1 MKKTSCFI
9 VVPVMCLMIAGTVS
23 CMMDYADS
31 FESVNGHVVVLT
43 DPDGTGDKF
52 DDFLD
57 NPFID
62 TEVEN
67 VSTFSVDADGAAYAY
82 MRRMVNQGFRP
93 TRAAVRIEEY
103 LNYFTFDYPD
113 PAGGKDVAINAEV
126 GACPWQPEHKLLRLG
141 IKGRDIYQGKH
152 PKSNYVF
159 LLDISGSMATKD
171 KLPLLQEGMK
181 TMIDYLDPD
190 DRISIVTY
198 ASGEKKVLEST
209 PVREASKIKKAI
221 GKLVASGST
230 AGHSGMRMAYEECL
244 ANYIEGGNN
253 RVIMGTD
260 GDFNVGET
268 STDAIL
274 ELAENYAAK
283 GIYLTVCGFGT
294 GNLNDGMME
303 KVSNAGNGTYEY
315 IDSEDELTKVF
326 VIERNKFISVAN
338 DVKNQVTFDKEMV
351 KSYRLIGY
359 ENRVLGKEDFD
370 NDKKDAGEIGAG
382 HTMTALYEIVPV
394 GVAVPGG
401 KVDAL
406 KYQKQT
412 SVASPELLT
421 VKLRYKDPNGS
432 KSKLIETPVVAEAI
446 TGKNGPSEDYR
457 FAAAVAECALV
468 LEDSKF
474 KGAASLKAVIKRAK
488 GAKGADENGYRAEF
502 IRLVE
507 TADLLNA
514 KR

>member
-1 MKKTSCFI
+1 M
-9 VVPVMCLMIAGTVS
+9 VPVMCLMIAGTVS

-181 TMIDYLDPD
+181 AMIDYLDPD

-294 GNLNDGMME
+294 GNLNDSMME
-303 KVSNAGNGTYEY
+303 RVSNAGNGTYEY

-326 VIERNKFISVAN
+326 VIERNKFTSVAN

-370 NDKKDAGEIGAG
+370 NDKKDAGEIGASQ
-382 HTMTALYEIVPV
+382 TITALYEIVPAE
-394 GVAVPGG
+394 GFAKS
-401 KVDAL
+401 KVIA
-406 KYQKQT
+406 KYD
-412 SVASPELLT
+412 
-421 VKLRYKDPNGS
+421 LRYKEALGDASIPLTMDIAVSDPDGS
-432 KSKLIETPVVAEAI
+432 SANLDLAAGIAAYGMMLRQTRYQGSSSFAMAHELVSRSIRNSAGFDPYQLQLRENLLELIDKADRI
-446 TGKNGPSEDYR
+446 KYED
-457 FAAAVAECALV
+457 
-468 LEDSKF
+468 
-474 KGAASLKAVIKRAK
+474 
-488 GAKGADENGYRAEF
+488 
-502 IRLVE
+502 
-507 TADLLNA
+507 
-514 KR
+514 

>member
-1 MKKTSCFI
+1 M
-9 VVPVMCLMIAGTVS
+9 VPVMCLMIAGTVS

-181 TMIDYLDPD
+181 AMIDYLDPD

-326 VIERNKFISVAN
+326 VIERNKFTSVAN

-370 NDKKDAGEIGAG
+370 NDKKDAGEIGASQ
-382 HTMTALYEIVPV
+382 TITALYEIVPAE
-394 GVAVPGG
+394 GFAKS
-401 KVDAL
+401 KVIA
-406 KYQKQT
+406 KYD
-412 SVASPELLT
+412 
-421 VKLRYKDPNGS
+421 LRYKEALGDASIPLTMDIAVSDPDGS
-432 KSKLIETPVVAEAI
+432 SANLDLAAGIAAYGMMLRQTRYQGSSSFAMAHELVSRSIRNSAGFDPYQLQLRENLLELIDKAERI
-446 TGKNGPSEDYR
+446 KYED
-457 FAAAVAECALV
+457 
-468 LEDSKF
+468 
-474 KGAASLKAVIKRAK
+474 
-488 GAKGADENGYRAEF
+488 
-502 IRLVE
+502 
-507 TADLLNA
+507 
-514 KR
+514 

>member
-1 MKKTSCFI
+1 MA
-9 VVPVMCLMIAGTVS
+9 PVMCLMIAGTVS

-82 MRRMVNQGFRP
+82 MRRMVSQGFRP

-181 TMIDYLDPD
+181 AMIDYLDPD

-294 GNLNDGMME
+294 GNLNDSMME

-326 VIERNKFISVAN
+326 VIERNKFTSVAN

-359 ENRVLGKEDFD
+359 ENRVLSKEDFD
-370 NDKKDAGEIGAG
+370 NDKKDAGEIGASQ
-382 HTMTALYEIVPV
+382 TITALYEIVPAE
-394 GVAVPGG
+394 GFAKS
-401 KVDAL
+401 KVIA
-406 KYQKQT
+406 KYD
-412 SVASPELLT
+412 
-421 VKLRYKDPNGS
+421 LRYKEALGDASIPLTMDIAVSDPDGS
-432 KSKLIETPVVAEAI
+432 SANLDLAAGIAAYGMMLRQTRYQGSSSFAMAHELVSRSIRNSAGFDPYQLQLRENLLELIDKADRI
-446 TGKNGPSEDYR
+446 KYED
-457 FAAAVAECALV
+457 
-468 LEDSKF
+468 
-474 KGAASLKAVIKRAK
+474 
-488 GAKGADENGYRAEF
+488 
-502 IRLVE
+502 
-507 TADLLNA
+507 
-514 KR
+514 

>member
-1 MKKTSCFI
+1 M
-9 VVPVMCLMIAGTVS
+9 VPVMCLMIAGTVS

-82 MRRMVNQGFRP
+82 MRRMVSQGFRP

-113 PAGGKDVAINAEV
+113 PADGKDVAINAEV

-181 TMIDYLDPD
+181 AMIDYLDPD

-370 NDKKDAGEIGAG
+370 NDKKDAGEIGASQ
-382 HTMTALYEIVPV
+382 TITALYEIVPAE
-394 GVAVPGG
+394 GFAKS
-401 KVDAL
+401 KVIA
-406 KYQKQT
+406 KYD
-412 SVASPELLT
+412 
-421 VKLRYKDPNGS
+421 LRYKEALGDASIPLTMDIAVSDPDGS
-432 KSKLIETPVVAEAI
+432 SANLDLAAGIAAYGMMLRQTRYQGSSSFAMAHELVSRSIRNSAGFDPYQLQLRENLLELIDKADRI
-446 TGKNGPSEDYR
+446 KYED
-457 FAAAVAECALV
+457 
-468 LEDSKF
+468 
-474 KGAASLKAVIKRAK
+474 
-488 GAKGADENGYRAEF
+488 
-502 IRLVE
+502 
-507 TADLLNA
+507 
-514 KR
+514 

>member
-1 MKKTSCFI
+1 M
-9 VVPVMCLMIAGTVS
+9 VPVMCLMIAGTVS

-181 TMIDYLDPD
+181 AMIDYLDPD

-370 NDKKDAGEIGAG
+370 NDKKDAGEIGASQ
-382 HTMTALYEIVPV
+382 TITALYEIVPAE
-394 GVAVPGG
+394 GFAKS
-401 KVDAL
+401 KVIA
-406 KYQKQT
+406 KYD
-412 SVASPELLT
+412 
-421 VKLRYKDPNGS
+421 LRYKEALGDASIPLSMDIAVSDPDGS
-432 KSKLIETPVVAEAI
+432 SANLDLAAGIAAYGMMLRQTRYQGSSSFAMAHELVSRSIRNSAGFDPYQLQLRENLLELIDKAERI
-446 TGKNGPSEDYR
+446 KYED
-457 FAAAVAECALV
+457 
-468 LEDSKF
+468 
-474 KGAASLKAVIKRAK
+474 
-488 GAKGADENGYRAEF
+488 
-502 IRLVE
+502 
-507 TADLLNA
+507 
-514 KR
+514 

>member
-1 MKKTSCFI
+1 M
-9 VVPVMCLMIAGTVS
+9 VPVMCLMIAGTVS

-181 TMIDYLDPD
+181 AMIDYLDPD

-268 STDAIL
+268 STEAIL

-370 NDKKDAGEIGAG
+370 NDKKDAGEIGASQ
-382 HTMTALYEIVPV
+382 TITALYEIVPAE
-394 GVAVPGG
+394 GFAKS
-401 KVDAL
+401 KVIA
-406 KYQKQT
+406 KYD
-412 SVASPELLT
+412 
-421 VKLRYKDPNGS
+421 LRYKEALGDASIPLTMDIAVSDPDGS
-432 KSKLIETPVVAEAI
+432 SANLDLAAGIAAYGMMLRQTRYQGSSSFAMAHELVSRSIRNSAGFDPYQLQLRENLLELIDKAERI
-446 TGKNGPSEDYR
+446 KYED
-457 FAAAVAECALV
+457 
-468 LEDSKF
+468 
-474 KGAASLKAVIKRAK
+474 
-488 GAKGADENGYRAEF
+488 
-502 IRLVE
+502 
-507 TADLLNA
+507 
-514 KR
+514 

>member
-1 MKKTSCFI
+1 M
-9 VVPVMCLMIAGTVS
+9 VPVMCLMIAGTVS

-181 TMIDYLDPD
+181 AMIDYMDPD

-370 NDKKDAGEIGAG
+370 NDKKDAGEIGASQ
-382 HTMTALYEIVPV
+382 TITALYEIVPAE
-394 GVAVPGG
+394 GFAKS
-401 KVDAL
+401 KVIA
-406 KYQKQT
+406 KYD
-412 SVASPELLT
+412 
-421 VKLRYKDPNGS
+421 LRYKEALGDASIPLTMDIAVSDPDGS
-432 KSKLIETPVVAEAI
+432 SANLDLAAGIAAYGMMLRQTRYQGSSSFAMAHELVSRSIRNSAGFDPYQLQLRENLLELIDKAERI
-446 TGKNGPSEDYR
+446 KYED
-457 FAAAVAECALV
+457 
-468 LEDSKF
+468 
-474 KGAASLKAVIKRAK
+474 
-488 GAKGADENGYRAEF
+488 
-502 IRLVE
+502 
-507 TADLLNA
+507 
-514 KR
+514 

>member
-1 MKKTSCFI
+1 M
-9 VVPVMCLMIAGTVS
+9 VPVMCLMIAGTVS

-181 TMIDYLDPD
+181 AMIDYLDPD

-370 NDKKDAGEIGAG
+370 NDKKDAGEIGASQ
-382 HTMTALYEIVPV
+382 TITALYEIVPAE
-394 GVAVPGG
+394 GFAKS
-401 KVDAL
+401 KVIA
-406 KYQKQT
+406 KYD
-412 SVASPELLT
+412 
-421 VKLRYKDPNGS
+421 LRYKEALGDASIPLTMDIAVSDPDGS
-432 KSKLIETPVVAEAI
+432 SANLDLAAGIAAYGMMLRQTRYQGSSSFAMAHELVSRSIRNSSGFDPYQLQLRENLLELIDKAERI
-446 TGKNGPSEDYR
+446 KYED
-457 FAAAVAECALV
+457 
-468 LEDSKF
+468 
-474 KGAASLKAVIKRAK
+474 
-488 GAKGADENGYRAEF
+488 
-502 IRLVE
+502 
-507 TADLLNA
+507 
-514 KR
+514 

>member
-1 MKKTSCFI
+1 M
-9 VVPVMCLMIAGTVS
+9 VPVMCLMIAGTVS

-181 TMIDYLDPD
+181 AMIDYLDPD

-326 VIERNKFISVAN
+326 VIERNKFTSVAN
-338 DVKNQVTFDKEMV
+338 DVKNQVTFDKDMV

-370 NDKKDAGEIGAG
+370 NDKKDAGEIGASQ
-382 HTMTALYEIVPV
+382 TITALYEIVPAE
-394 GVAVPGG
+394 GFAKS
-401 KVDAL
+401 KVIA
-406 KYQKQT
+406 KYD
-412 SVASPELLT
+412 
-421 VKLRYKDPNGS
+421 LRYKEALGDASIPLTMDIAVSDPDGS
-432 KSKLIETPVVAEAI
+432 SANLDLAAGIAAYGMMLRQTRYQGSSSFAMAHELVSRSIRNSAGFDPYQLQLRENLLELIDKADRI
-446 TGKNGPSEDYR
+446 KYED
-457 FAAAVAECALV
+457 
-468 LEDSKF
+468 
-474 KGAASLKAVIKRAK
+474 
-488 GAKGADENGYRAEF
+488 
-502 IRLVE
+502 
-507 TADLLNA
+507 
-514 KR
+514 

>member
-9 VVPVMCLMIAGTVS
+9 MVPVMCLMIAGTVS

-52 DDFLD
+52 EDFLD

-181 TMIDYLDPD
+181 AMIDYLDPD

-370 NDKKDAGEIGAG
+370 NDKKDAGEIGASQ
-382 HTMTALYEIVPV
+382 TITALYEIVPAE
-394 GVAVPGG
+394 GFAKS
-401 KVDAL
+401 KVIA
-406 KYQKQT
+406 KYD
-412 SVASPELLT
+412 
-421 VKLRYKDPNGS
+421 LRYKEALGDASIPLTMDIAVSDPDGS
-432 KSKLIETPVVAEAI
+432 SANLDLAAGIAAYGMMLRQTRYQGSSSFAMAHELVSRSIRNSAGFDPYQLQLRENLLELIDKADRI
-446 TGKNGPSEDYR
+446 KYED
-457 FAAAVAECALV
+457 
-468 LEDSKF
+468 
-474 KGAASLKAVIKRAK
+474 
-488 GAKGADENGYRAEF
+488 
-502 IRLVE
+502 
-507 TADLLNA
+507 
-514 KR
+514 

>member
-1 MKKTSCFI
+1 M
-9 VVPVMCLMIAGTVS
+9 VPVMCLMIAGTVS

-113 PAGGKDVAINAEV
+113 PADGKDVAINAEV

-181 TMIDYLDPD
+181 AMIDYLDPD

-370 NDKKDAGEIGAG
+370 NDKKDAGEIGASQ
-382 HTMTALYEIVPV
+382 TITALYEIVPAE
-394 GVAVPGG
+394 GFAKS
-401 KVDAL
+401 KVIA
-406 KYQKQT
+406 KYD
-412 SVASPELLT
+412 
-421 VKLRYKDPNGS
+421 LRYKEALGDASIPLSMDIAVSDPDGS
-432 KSKLIETPVVAEAI
+432 SANLDLAAGIAAYGMMLRQTRYQGSSSFAMAHELVSRSIRNSAGFDPYQLQLRENLLELIDKADRI
-446 TGKNGPSEDYR
+446 KYED
-457 FAAAVAECALV
+457 
-468 LEDSKF
+468 
-474 KGAASLKAVIKRAK
+474 
-488 GAKGADENGYRAEF
+488 
-502 IRLVE
+502 
-507 TADLLNA
+507 
-514 KR
+514 

>member
-1 MKKTSCFI
+1 M
-9 VVPVMCLMIAGTVS
+9 VPVMCLMIAGTVS

-113 PAGGKDVAINAEV
+113 PANGKDVAINAEV

-181 TMIDYLDPD
+181 AMIDYLDPD

-370 NDKKDAGEIGAG
+370 NDKKDAGEIGASQ
-382 HTMTALYEIVPV
+382 TITALYEIVPAE
-394 GVAVPGG
+394 GFAKS
-401 KVDAL
+401 KVIA
-406 KYQKQT
+406 KYD
-412 SVASPELLT
+412 
-421 VKLRYKDPNGS
+421 LRYKEALGDASIPLTMDIAVSDPDGS
-432 KSKLIETPVVAEAI
+432 SANLDLAAGIAAYGMMLRQTRYQGSSSFAMAHELVSRSIRNSAGFDPYQLQLRENLLELIDKADRI
-446 TGKNGPSEDYR
+446 KYED
-457 FAAAVAECALV
+457 
-468 LEDSKF
+468 
-474 KGAASLKAVIKRAK
+474 
-488 GAKGADENGYRAEF
+488 
-502 IRLVE
+502 
-507 TADLLNA
+507 
-514 KR
+514 

>member
-1 MKKTSCFI
+1 M
-9 VVPVMCLMIAGTVS
+9 VPVMCLMIAGTVS

-62 TEVEN
+62 TQVEH

-181 TMIDYLDPD
+181 AMIDYLDPD

-294 GNLNDGMME
+294 GNLNDSMME
-303 KVSNAGNGTYEY
+303 RVSNAGNGTYEY

-370 NDKKDAGEIGAG
+370 NDKKDAGEIGASQ
-382 HTMTALYEIVPV
+382 TITALYEIVPAE
-394 GVAVPGG
+394 GFAKS
-401 KVDAL
+401 KVIA
-406 KYQKQT
+406 KYD
-412 SVASPELLT
+412 
-421 VKLRYKDPNGS
+421 LRYKEALGDASIPLTMDIAVSDPDGS
-432 KSKLIETPVVAEAI
+432 SANLDLAAGIAAYGMMLRQTRYQGSSSFAMAHELVSRSIRNSAGFDPYQLQLRENLLELIDKADRI
-446 TGKNGPSEDYR
+446 KYED
-457 FAAAVAECALV
+457 
-468 LEDSKF
+468 
-474 KGAASLKAVIKRAK
+474 
-488 GAKGADENGYRAEF
+488 
-502 IRLVE
+502 
-507 TADLLNA
+507 
-514 KR
+514 

>member
-1 MKKTSCFI
+1 M
-9 VVPVMCLMIAGTVS
+9 VPVMCLMIAGTVS

-82 MRRMVNQGFRP
+82 MRRMVSQGFRP

-181 TMIDYLDPD
+181 MMIDYLDPD

-326 VIERNKFISVAN
+326 VIERNKFTSVAN

-370 NDKKDAGEIGAG
+370 NDKKDAGEIGASQ
-382 HTMTALYEIVPV
+382 TITALYEIVPAE
-394 GVAVPGG
+394 GFAKS
-401 KVDAL
+401 KVIA
-406 KYQKQT
+406 KYD
-412 SVASPELLT
+412 
-421 VKLRYKDPNGS
+421 LRYKEALGDASIPLTMDIAVSDPDGS
-432 KSKLIETPVVAEAI
+432 SANLDLAAGIAAYGMMLRQTRYQGSSSFAMAHELVSRSIRNSAGFDPYQLQLRENLLELIDKADRI
-446 TGKNGPSEDYR
+446 KYED
-457 FAAAVAECALV
+457 
-468 LEDSKF
+468 
-474 KGAASLKAVIKRAK
+474 
-488 GAKGADENGYRAEF
+488 
-502 IRLVE
+502 
-507 TADLLNA
+507 
-514 KR
+514 

>member
-1 MKKTSCFI
+1 M
-9 VVPVMCLMIAGTVS
+9 VPVMCLMIAGTVS

-126 GACPWQPEHKLLRLG
+126 GACPWQPAHKLLRLG

-181 TMIDYLDPD
+181 AMIDYLDPD

-370 NDKKDAGEIGAG
+370 NDKKDAGEIGASQ
-382 HTMTALYEIVPV
+382 TITALYEIVPAE
-394 GVAVPGG
+394 GFAKS
-401 KVDAL
+401 KVIA
-406 KYQKQT
+406 KYD
-412 SVASPELLT
+412 
-421 VKLRYKDPNGS
+421 LRYKEALGDASIPLTMDIAVSDPDGS
-432 KSKLIETPVVAEAI
+432 SANLDLAAGIAAYGMMLRQTRYQGSSSFAMAHELVSRSIRNSAGFDPYQLQLRENLLELIDKADRI
-446 TGKNGPSEDYR
+446 KYED
-457 FAAAVAECALV
+457 
-468 LEDSKF
+468 
-474 KGAASLKAVIKRAK
+474 
-488 GAKGADENGYRAEF
+488 
-502 IRLVE
+502 
-507 TADLLNA
+507 
-514 KR
+514 

>member
-9 VVPVMCLMIAGTVS
+9 MVPVMCLMIAGTVS

-93 TRAAVRIEEY
+93 TRAAVRIEVY

-181 TMIDYLDPD
+181 AMIDYLDPD

-370 NDKKDAGEIGAG
+370 NDKKDAGEIGASQ
-382 HTMTALYEIVPV
+382 TITALYEIVPAE
-394 GVAVPGG
+394 GFAKS
-401 KVDAL
+401 KVIA
-406 KYQKQT
+406 KYD
-412 SVASPELLT
+412 
-421 VKLRYKDPNGS
+421 LRYKEALGDASIPLTMDIAVSDPDGS
-432 KSKLIETPVVAEAI
+432 SANLDLAAGIAAYGMMLRQTRYQGSSSFAMAHELVSRSIRNSAGFDPYQLQLRENLLELIDKADRI
-446 TGKNGPSEDYR
+446 KYED
-457 FAAAVAECALV
+457 
-468 LEDSKF
+468 
-474 KGAASLKAVIKRAK
+474 
-488 GAKGADENGYRAEF
+488 
-502 IRLVE
+502 
-507 TADLLNA
+507 
-514 KR
+514 

>member
-1 MKKTSCFI
+1 M
-9 VVPVMCLMIAGTVS
+9 VPVMCLMIAGTVS

-181 TMIDYLDPD
+181 AMIDYLDPD

-326 VIERNKFISVAN
+326 VIERNKFTSVAN

-370 NDKKDAGEIGAG
+370 NDKKDAGEIGASQ
-382 HTMTALYEIVPV
+382 TITALYEIVPAE
-394 GVAVPGG
+394 GFAKS
-401 KVDAL
+401 KVIA
-406 KYQKQT
+406 KYD
-412 SVASPELLT
+412 
-421 VKLRYKDPNGS
+421 LRYKEALGDASIPLTMDIAVSDPDGS
-432 KSKLIETPVVAEAI
+432 SANLDLAAGIAAYGMMLRQTRYQGSSSFAMAHELVSRSIRNSSGFDPYQLQLRENLLELIDKADRI
-446 TGKNGPSEDYR
+446 KYED
-457 FAAAVAECALV
+457 
-468 LEDSKF
+468 
-474 KGAASLKAVIKRAK
+474 
-488 GAKGADENGYRAEF
+488 
-502 IRLVE
+502 
-507 TADLLNA
+507 
-514 KR
+514 

>member
-9 VVPVMCLMIAGTVS
+9 MVPVMCLMIAGTVS
-23 CMMDYADS
+23 CMMDYADN
-31 FESVNGHVVVLT
+31 FELANGHVVVLT

-113 PAGGKDVAINAEV
+113 PADGKDVAINAEV

-181 TMIDYLDPD
+181 MMIDYLDPD

-370 NDKKDAGEIGAG
+370 NDKKDAGEIGASQ
-382 HTMTALYEIVPV
+382 TITALYEIVPAE
-394 GVAVPGG
+394 GFAKS
-401 KVDAL
+401 KVIA
-406 KYQKQT
+406 KYD
-412 SVASPELLT
+412 
-421 VKLRYKDPNGS
+421 LRYKEALGDASIPLTMDIAVSDPDGS
-432 KSKLIETPVVAEAI
+432 SANLDLAAGIAAYGMMLRQTRYQGSSSFAMAHELVSRSIRNSAGFDPYQLQLRENLLELIDKADRI
-446 TGKNGPSEDYR
+446 KYED
-457 FAAAVAECALV
+457 
-468 LEDSKF
+468 
-474 KGAASLKAVIKRAK
+474 
-488 GAKGADENGYRAEF
+488 
-502 IRLVE
+502 
-507 TADLLNA
+507 
-514 KR
+514 

>member
-9 VVPVMCLMIAGTVS
+9 MVPVMCLMIAGTVS

-52 DDFLD
+52 EDFLD

-181 TMIDYLDPD
+181 AMIDYLDPD

-370 NDKKDAGEIGAG
+370 NDKKDAGEIGASQ
-382 HTMTALYEIVPV
+382 TITALYEIVPAE
-394 GVAVPGG
+394 GFAKS
-401 KVDAL
+401 KVIA
-406 KYQKQT
+406 KYD
-412 SVASPELLT
+412 
-421 VKLRYKDPNGS
+421 LRYKEALGDASIPLTMDIAVSDPDGS
-432 KSKLIETPVVAEAI
+432 SANLDLAAGIAAYGMMLRQTRYQGSSSFAMAHELVSRSIRNSSGFDPYQLQLRENLLELIDKADRI
-446 TGKNGPSEDYR
+446 KYED
-457 FAAAVAECALV
+457 
-468 LEDSKF
+468 
-474 KGAASLKAVIKRAK
+474 
-488 GAKGADENGYRAEF
+488 
-502 IRLVE
+502 
-507 TADLLNA
+507 
-514 KR
+514 

>member
-1 MKKTSCFI
+1 M
-9 VVPVMCLMIAGTVS
+9 VPVMCLMIAGTVS

-82 MRRMVNQGFRP
+82 MRRMVTQGFRP

-181 TMIDYLDPD
+181 AMIDYLDPD

-294 GNLNDGMME
+294 GNLNDSMME

-326 VIERNKFISVAN
+326 VIERNKFTSVAN

-370 NDKKDAGEIGAG
+370 NDKKDAGEIGASQ
-382 HTMTALYEIVPV
+382 TITALYEIVPAE
-394 GVAVPGG
+394 GFAKS
-401 KVDAL
+401 KVIA
-406 KYQKQT
+406 KYD
-412 SVASPELLT
+412 
-421 VKLRYKDPNGS
+421 LRYKEALGDASIPLTMDIAVSDPDGS
-432 KSKLIETPVVAEAI
+432 SANLDLAAGIAAYGMMLRQTRYQGSSSFAMAHELVSRSIRNSAGFDPYQLQLRENLLELIDKADRI
-446 TGKNGPSEDYR
+446 KYED
-457 FAAAVAECALV
+457 
-468 LEDSKF
+468 
-474 KGAASLKAVIKRAK
+474 
-488 GAKGADENGYRAEF
+488 
-502 IRLVE
+502 
-507 TADLLNA
+507 
-514 KR
+514 

>member
-1 MKKTSCFI
+1 M
-9 VVPVMCLMIAGTVS
+9 VPVMCLMIAGTVS

-52 DDFLD
+52 EDFLD

-338 DVKNQVTFDKEMV
+338 DVKNQVTFDKDMV

-370 NDKKDAGEIGAG
+370 NDKKDAGEIGASQ
-382 HTMTALYEIVPV
+382 TITALYEIVPAE
-394 GVAVPGG
+394 GFAKS
-401 KVDAL
+401 KVIA
-406 KYQKQT
+406 KYD
-412 SVASPELLT
+412 
-421 VKLRYKDPNGS
+421 LRYKEALGDASIPLTMDIAVSDPDGS
-432 KSKLIETPVVAEAI
+432 SANLDLAAGIAAYGMMLRQTRYQGSSSFAMAHELVSRSIRNSAGFDPYQLQLRENLLELIDKADRI
-446 TGKNGPSEDYR
+446 KYED
-457 FAAAVAECALV
+457 
-468 LEDSKF
+468 
-474 KGAASLKAVIKRAK
+474 
-488 GAKGADENGYRAEF
+488 
-502 IRLVE
+502 
-507 TADLLNA
+507 
-514 KR
+514 

>member
-1 MKKTSCFI
+1 M
-9 VVPVMCLMIAGTVS
+9 VPVMCLMIAGTVS

-181 TMIDYLDPD
+181 AMIDYMDPD

-338 DVKNQVTFDKEMV
+338 DVKNQVTFDKDMV

-370 NDKKDAGEIGAG
+370 NDKKDAGEIGASQ
-382 HTMTALYEIVPV
+382 TITALYEIVPAE
-394 GVAVPGG
+394 GFAKS
-401 KVDAL
+401 KVIA
-406 KYQKQT
+406 KYD
-412 SVASPELLT
+412 
-421 VKLRYKDPNGS
+421 LRYKEALGDASIPLTMDIAVSDPDGS
-432 KSKLIETPVVAEAI
+432 SANLDLAAGIAAYGMMLRQTRYQGSSSFAMAHELVSRSIRNSAGFDPYQLQLRENLLELIDKAERI
-446 TGKNGPSEDYR
+446 KYED
-457 FAAAVAECALV
+457 
-468 LEDSKF
+468 
-474 KGAASLKAVIKRAK
+474 
-488 GAKGADENGYRAEF
+488 
-502 IRLVE
+502 
-507 TADLLNA
+507 
-514 KR
+514 

>member
-1 MKKTSCFI
+1 M
-9 VVPVMCLMIAGTVS
+9 VPVMCLMIAGTVS

-52 DDFLD
+52 EDFLD

-370 NDKKDAGEIGAG
+370 NDKKDAGEIGASQ
-382 HTMTALYEIVPV
+382 TITALYEIVPTERF
-394 GVAVPGG
+394 AES
-401 KVDAL
+401 KVIA
-406 KYQKQT
+406 KYD
-412 SVASPELLT
+412 
-421 VKLRYKDPNGS
+421 LRYKEALGDASIPLSMDIAVSDPDGS
-432 KSKLIETPVVAEAI
+432 SANLDLAAGIAAYGMILRQTRYQGSSSFAMAHELVSRSIRNSTGFDPYQLQLRENLLELIDKAERI
-446 TGKNGPSEDYR
+446 KYED
-457 FAAAVAECALV
+457 
-468 LEDSKF
+468 
-474 KGAASLKAVIKRAK
+474 
-488 GAKGADENGYRAEF
+488 
-502 IRLVE
+502 
-507 TADLLNA
+507 
-514 KR
+514 

>member
-1 MKKTSCFI
+1 M
-9 VVPVMCLMIAGTVS
+9 VPVMCLMIAGTVS

-141 IKGRDIYQGKH
+141 IKGRDIYKGKH

-181 TMIDYLDPD
+181 AMIDYLDPD

-370 NDKKDAGEIGAG
+370 NDKKDAGEIGASQ
-382 HTMTALYEIVPV
+382 TITALYEIVPAE
-394 GVAVPGG
+394 GFAKS
-401 KVDAL
+401 KVIA
-406 KYQKQT
+406 KYD
-412 SVASPELLT
+412 
-421 VKLRYKDPNGS
+421 LRYKEALGDASIPLTMDIAVSDPDGS
-432 KSKLIETPVVAEAI
+432 SANLDLAAGIAAYGMMLRQTRYQGSSSFAMAHELVSRSIRNSAGFDPYQLQLRENLLELIDKADRI
-446 TGKNGPSEDYR
+446 KYED
-457 FAAAVAECALV
+457 
-468 LEDSKF
+468 
-474 KGAASLKAVIKRAK
+474 
-488 GAKGADENGYRAEF
+488 
-502 IRLVE
+502 
-507 TADLLNA
+507 
-514 KR
+514 

>member
-1 MKKTSCFI
+1 M
-9 VVPVMCLMIAGTVS
+9 VPVMCLMIAGTVS
-23 CMMDYADS
+23 CMMDYADN
-31 FESVNGHVVVLT
+31 FELANGHVVVLT

-113 PAGGKDVAINAEV
+113 PACGKDVAINAEV

-181 TMIDYLDPD
+181 MMIDYLDPD

-326 VIERNKFISVAN
+326 VIERNKFTSVAN

-370 NDKKDAGEIGAG
+370 NDKKDAGEIGASQ
-382 HTMTALYEIVPV
+382 TITALYEIVPAE
-394 GVAVPGG
+394 GFAKS
-401 KVDAL
+401 KVIA
-406 KYQKQT
+406 KYD
-412 SVASPELLT
+412 
-421 VKLRYKDPNGS
+421 LRYKEALGDASIPLTMDIAVSDPDGS
-432 KSKLIETPVVAEAI
+432 SANLDLAAGIAAYGMMLRQTRYQGSSSFAMAHELVSRSIRNSAGFDPYQLQLRENLLELIDKADRI
-446 TGKNGPSEDYR
+446 KYED
-457 FAAAVAECALV
+457 
-468 LEDSKF
+468 
-474 KGAASLKAVIKRAK
+474 
-488 GAKGADENGYRAEF
+488 
-502 IRLVE
+502 
-507 TADLLNA
+507 
-514 KR
+514 